1 MRRARPRRPV
11 SRIRN
16 LNQEFLKPSTAMR
29 LYVEPMNCTV
39 VEVSTDGRLRY
50 EGQTE
55 WSEPTLQERR
65 AVIYA
70 ARTEME
76 SLTELI
82 DALDPR

>member
-1 MRRARPRRPV
+1 
-11 SRIRN
+11 
-16 LNQEFLKPSTAMR
+16 MR
-29 LYVEPMNCTV
+29 LYVEPMDSTV

-55 WSEPTLQERR
+55 LSEPTLQERR

-70 ARTEME
+70 ARNEIE

-82 DALDPR
+82 DALDQPGRRSGP